1 MTSHLDIPGFVPAH
15 MVSGRTRLLSG
26 MAQFTGR
33 LQGPQ
38 LEPST
43 VLIDIGDGRFRVSA
57 GRLQLGSWALERIT
71 AERTSI
77 YKFTLDID
85 DEHFDFYPDDPST
98 FSDAI
103 GAIIDLTEPKGRFGL
118 RQRIEKAANG

>member
-1 MTSHLDIPGFVPAH
+1 
-15 MVSGRTRLLSG
+15 

-33 LQGPQ
+33 LQGPN
-38 LEPST
+38 LDPST

-57 GRLQLGSWALERIT
+57 GRIQLGSWPLEKIT

-77 YKFTLDID
+77 YKFTLDIVG
-85 DEHFDFYPDDPST
+85 EHFDFYPDDPST

-103 GAIIDLTEPKGRFGL
+103 GAMIDLTEPKGRFGL
-118 RQRIEKAANG
+118 RERIERAASG

>member
-1 MTSHLDIPGFVPAH
+1 
-15 MVSGRTRLLSG
+15 

-33 LQGPQ
+33 LQGPN
-38 LEPST
+38 LDPST

-57 GRLQLGSWALERIT
+57 GRIQLGSWPLEKIT

-77 YKFTLDID
+77 YKFTLDIAS
-85 DEHFDFYPDDPST
+85 EHFDFYPDDPST

-103 GAIIDLTEPKGRFGL
+103 GAIIDLSEPKGRFGL
-118 RQRIEKAANG
+118 RERIERAASG